1 MTTKQINKIV
11 EELKD
16 FPDSKAESLLDY
28 LYFLKNE
35 EFITNMKIP
44 NEETEQVF
52 KDTDAGK
59 NLITCKD
66 ADDMFNQL
74 GI

>member
-11 EELKD
+11 DELKD

-35 EFITNMKIP
+35 EIITNMKIP
-44 NEETEQVF
+44 NAETEQVF

-59 NLITCKD
+59 NLVTNKD